1 MVAYSKLFPSNG
13 PQRTSSEHDRSIQN
27 AASIPGDEAGDR
39 KVTQTL
45 LFIEPSDMGSVS
57 SERKNARPGFPRDEA
72 RRAWHWKTIGM
83 IIGFLFAGQSALA
96 CN

>member
-1 MVAYSKLFPSNG
+1 MVAYSRLFSPKG
-13 PQRTSSEHDRSIQN
+13 PQRTSSEHNRSTQN
-27 AASIPGDEAGDR
+27 AASIPEDEAGDR

-45 LFIEPSDMGSVS
+45 VSVEPSDTGSVS

-72 RRAWHWKTIGM
+72 RRAWHWKTIGL
-83 IIGFLFAGQSALA
+83 IVGFLFAGQSALA